1 MKPFPGSFRFTKE
14 ITLEAIQECTT
25 AHLRFSLARIPKS
38 ATPRD
43 WWLATSLMTRDYLI
57 ERFLATQ
64 EAHQKNQARRLYY
77 LSLEYFLGR
86 LLRQNLLNLGLW
98 DLTAAAL
105 KKLGT
110 DLESICQE
118 EGEMGLGNGGL
129 GRLAACFLDSL
140 ATLRLPAIG
149 YGIHYEFGLFQQDFA
164 RGYQIERPDDWHRFG
179 NPWEMVHPERVQT
192 VHLYGTVEH
201 QEGGCRWTEC
211 RDVLGLPFDIPIA
224 GFGGNTVNLLRLWSA
239 KSTREFDL
247 DAFNRGGYF
256 EAVEEKSFCE
266 SITKVLYPNDKTERG
281 KELRLVQQYFFV
293 TCSLRDILR
302 RFEAE
307 HHDWNLLPEKVV
319 IHLNDTHPAIAIV
332 ELMRILIDERRME
345 WEKAWNWITRIFAY
359 TNHTLLPEALE
370 TWSVPLFHRVLPR
383 HLEILYEINR
393 RLLDLVP
400 GTDEIAHGK
409 RRAISLIEEN
419 HAKAIRMAHLAVV
432 GSFSVNGVSALHS
445 ELLQS
450 RLFPEFSILFPGRF
464 RNVTNGI
471 TPRVWLLG
479 ANPLLASLL
488 TETLGEGWIT
498 DLCRLQ
504 EVRKFLGDASFRE
517 RYAAIKRANKVRL
530 SDSLREWCGLTA
542 DPDALFDVQIK
553 RIHEYKR
560 QHLNLL
566 HILWLYRRLLENP
579 SGEFPAR
586 LFLFGGKAAP
596 GYDLAKCIIKAI
608 NAVAAR
614 INNDPRA
621 FGRLQ
626 VGFIPNYGVTRAS
639 RIIPAADLSEQIST
653 DGKEDSGTGNMKLAL
668 NGAVTIGTLDGANV
682 EIGEEV
688 GPENIFIFGLTAE
701 QVTER
706 LRRGYNPWEIYEA
719 DPELR
724 AILDWIGS
732 GDLTPGE
739 PASVLAPL
747 RHSLL
752 EGGDPFLVLADFA
765 AYLAAQR
772 QVERA
777 YRDEARW
784 LSMTMENTA
793 SVGKFSSDRS
803 IREYAE
809 GIWRLAPVPTAD

>member
-1 MKPFPGSFRFTKE
+1 MKSFLGSSRFTKE
-14 ITLEAIQECTT
+14 ATLEAIQECIG
-25 AHLRFSLARIPKS
+25 AHLRFSFARLPDS

-43 WWLATSLMTRDYLI
+43 WWLATTLMTRDFLI
-57 ERFLATQ
+57 ERLLATH
-64 EAHQKNQARRLYY
+64 EAQRSGGVRRLYY

-105 KKLGT
+105 RKLGA
-110 DLESICQE
+110 DLEEICQE
-118 EGEMGLGNGGL
+118 EGDMGLGNGGL
-129 GRLAACFLDSL
+129 GRLAACYLDSL

-164 RGYQIERPDDWHRFG
+164 HGYQIERPDDWHRLG
-179 NPWEMVHPERVQT
+179 NPWELLHPEFAQT
-192 VHLYGTVEH
+192 VQLYGMLEH
-201 QEGGCRWTEC
+201 QEGGCRWTGC
-211 RDVLGLPFDIPIA
+211 REVLGLPFDIPIA
-224 GFGGNTVNLLRLWSA
+224 GYGGATVNLLRLWSA

-247 DAFNRGGYF
+247 EAFNRGGYF

-266 SITKVLYPNDKTERG
+266 SITKVLYPNDKTEKG

-293 TCSLRDILR
+293 ACSLRDILR

-307 HHDWNLLPEKVV
+307 HRDWQLLPEKIV

-332 ELMRILIDERRME
+332 ELMRIFIDERKME
-345 WEKAWNWITRIFAY
+345 WEQAWNWITRIFAY

-370 TWSVPLFHRVLPR
+370 TWSVGLLYQVLPR

-393 RLLDLVP
+393 RLLEMIP
-400 GTDEIAHGK
+400 PTDSAANAK
-409 RRAISLIEEN
+409 KRAISLIEEN
-419 HAKAIRMAHLAVV
+419 HTKAARMAHLAVI
-432 GSFSVNGVSALHS
+432 GSFSVNGVSSLHS

-450 RLFPEFSILFPGRF
+450 RLFPEFSALFPGRF

-471 TPRVWLLG
+471 SPRVWLLG
-479 ANPLLASLL
+479 ANPKLASLIN
-488 TETLGEGWIT
+488 EVLGEGWIT
-498 DLCRLQ
+498 DLSRLG
-504 EVRKFLGDASFRE
+504 ELRNFFDDASFRE
-517 RYAAIKRANKVRL
+517 RFAAIKRANKIRL
-530 SDSLREWCGLTA
+530 ADCLRDWCGLTT

-566 HILWLYRRLLENP
+566 HILWLYRRLLERP
-579 SGEFPAR
+579 AEEFPPR
-586 LFLFGGKAAP
+586 LFLFAGKAAP

-608 NAVAAR
+608 NAAAAR
-614 INNDPRA
+614 INSDPRT
-621 FGRLQ
+621 FGKLQ
-626 VGFIPNYGVTRAS
+626 VAFVPNYGVTRAS

-653 DGKEDSGTGNMKLAL
+653 AGKEASGTGNMKLAL

-682 EIGEEV
+682 EIREEV
-688 GPENIFIFGLTAE
+688 GPENIFIFGLRAE
-701 QVTER
+701 QVAER
-706 LRRGYNPWEIYEA
+706 TQQGYNPWEIYEA
-719 DPELR
+719 DPELK
-724 AILDWIGS
+724 AIVDWIGS

-739 PASVLAPL
+739 PSSVLAPL

-752 EGGDPFLVLADFA
+752 EGGDPFFVLADFA

-772 QVERA
+772 EAERA
-777 YRDEARW
+777 YRDRARW
-784 LSMTMENTA
+784 LPMAMTNMA

-803 IREYAE
+803 IHEYAE
-809 GIWRLAPVPTAD
+809 GIWRLAPLPQAP